1 MNPRRRFSVELK
13 RQVVE
18 QLLSGDNSAAQLCRQ
33 YEISSGLLYHWRQQ
47 YRRGRFDNEATVE
60 GALENRVRELERLVG
75 ELTFEN
81 RLLKKVAQQRASATN
96 GMSSQRLSR
105 GKSGGDGREWASLEA
120 AIIINRFPAVTTSW

>member
-18 QLLSGDNSAAQLCRQ
+18 QLLSGDSSAAQLCRQ

-47 YRRGRFDNEATVE
+47 YHRGRFGNEATAE

-81 RLLKKVAQQRASATN
+81 RLLKKIAQQRASATN
-96 GMSSQRLSR
+96 GTSSHRLSR
-105 GKSGGDGREWASLEA
+105 GKSGGDAR
-120 AIIINRFPAVTTSW
+120 

>member
-18 QLLSGDNSAAQLCRQ
+18 QLLSGDISAAQLCRQ

-47 YRRGRFDNEATVE
+47 YQRGRFGNEATAE

-81 RLLKKVAQQRASATN
+81 RLLKKIAQQRASATN
-96 GMSSQRLSR
+96 GTSSHRLSR
-105 GKSGGDGREWASLEA
+105 GKSGGDAR
-120 AIIINRFPAVTTSW
+120 

>member
-1 MNPRRRFSVELK
+1 MNPRRRFNVELK

-18 QLLSGDNSAAQLCRQ
+18 QLLSGDSSAAQLCRQ

-47 YRRGRFDNEATVE
+47 YNRGRFGNEATAA

-81 RLLKKVAQQRASATN
+81 RLLKKIAQQRASAPN
-96 GMSSQRLSR
+96 GTSSHRLRR
-105 GKSGGDGREWASLEA
+105 GKSGGGAR
-120 AIIINRFPAVTTSW
+120 

>member
-13 RQVVE
+13 RQVIE
-18 QLLSGDNSAAQLCRQ
+18 QLLSGDSGAAQLCRQ

-47 YRRGRFDNEATVE
+47 YSRGRFGNEATVE

-81 RLLKKVAQQRASATN
+81 RLLKKVAQQRAPATN
-96 GMSSQRLSR
+96 GRSCSRL
-105 GKSGGDGREWASLEA
+105 W
-120 AIIINRFPAVTTSW
+120 

>member
-1 MNPRRRFSVELK
+1 MNPRRRFRVELK

-18 QLLSGDNSAAQLCRQ
+18 QLLLGDSSAAQLCRQ

-47 YRRGRFDNEATVE
+47 YRRGRFGNEATAE

-81 RLLKKVAQQRASATN
+81 RLLKKVAHLRASATN
-96 GMSSQRLSR
+96 GTVSPRLRR
-105 GKSGGDGREWASLEA
+105 GTSGGGAR
-120 AIIINRFPAVTTSW
+120 